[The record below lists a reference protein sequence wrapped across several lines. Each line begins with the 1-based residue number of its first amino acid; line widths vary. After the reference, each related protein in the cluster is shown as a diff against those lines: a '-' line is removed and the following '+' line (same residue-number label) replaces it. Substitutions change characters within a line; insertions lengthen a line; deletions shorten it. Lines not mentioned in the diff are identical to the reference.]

1 MTGQHRRLP
10 AVWILVTASLFAA
23 CGAAETPTAAPVVDA
38 DGDSEDEAA
47 TDSGVADSESSASG
61 SAQAPPTTTTSTVP
75 EVEVASAPESDPI
88 TACQLEQSQALRMD
102 TGNSEV
108 MSLNGWPLDYINLS
122 PREPVTAFVVPI
134 DFSDAPGDDSSLS
147 NAFEQAERVAEYFAS
162 ESNGQFQLEVD
173 GLREWVRLPQPLS
186 AYPQRG
192 PAGPHDD
199 LSQAAVTAVDSSV
212 DFSQVDVLLL
222 AVPAGVALPTLDG
235 NEWLWTEGYATGDL
249 INMRAPTSAEGKVGN
264 YLLAGPRFGD
274 YWPDAW
280 LLYAHSIAVML
291 GMPDLTGGSF
301 DEVTGLE
308 LADSPQNSTGPFNGW
323 GLLSNYQGVSKAIP
337 AWTRWTMSWVS
348 DDEIYCITP
357 ARIEERFEISLTPLY
372 ESDGGYRAVVI
383 PLEDGTGVVLESR
396 RPQEADADLEFWR
409 NVEREPNGV
418 LAYRTFPDRGRRVGP
433 LIPIVPEGRGFAQLN
448 GSTLDALMNE
458 GDSIEFD
465 GITVTLV
472 KSADRDVLWVERQ
485 GDAGTAGSTSDD
497 QTYPLPTGEP
507 VGFDLIAGPAESQS
521 DLCRVPQLP
530 SSFIGGEGH
539 TAFPVTFNNLQP
551 DQNVRLLTI
560 PVDWENYPG
569 DPNELEAENEQVQ
582 IFMDYYE
589 LASNGELTFTP
600 TFADRWYRM
609 PEPIENYPMAQVSA
623 WGTKLAQHGIDA
635 IDPEIDFNDVDMIVF
650 IIPENAP
657 VTSGDPP
664 TTSEFASLQHFN
676 DYSAGDPRMV
686 FSDEGFV
693 RNYIGGGL
701 QFDHPLRPVWS
712 YYIHEAGHMFALPD
726 WYLKEQNAGLGSRQ
740 FYGIEFELSIGPL
753 NTWGVMST
761 QNGPSR
767 TFVAWTRWLLGWLN
781 DDQVDCYTIDQI
793 TEHGDFDSL
802 LLPLDIYEDG
812 PKAIMV
818 RTGPYDAVVIE
829 SRRPVFPDHD
839 LVRWEEVGRD
849 PYGLIVYEVDGRIG
863 GAAGTLKVV
872 PPIGQTVKELPSPLV
887 GDFLEKVDALFNVG
901 AVAEIQGLRIE
912 LLHSGDR
919 DLVRIGPA
927 E

>member
-1 MTGQHRRLP
+1 
-10 AVWILVTASLFAA
+10 
-23 CGAAETPTAAPVVDA
+23 
-38 DGDSEDEAA
+38 
-47 TDSGVADSESSASG
+47 
-61 SAQAPPTTTTSTVP
+61 
-75 EVEVASAPESDPI
+75 
-88 TACQLEQSQALRMD
+88 
-102 TGNSEV
+102 
-108 MSLNGWPLDYINLS
+108 
-122 PREPVTAFVVPI
+122 
-134 DFSDAPGDDSSLS
+134 
-147 NAFEQAERVAEYFAS
+147 
-162 ESNGQFQLEVD
+162 
-173 GLREWVRLPQPLS
+173 
-186 AYPQRG
+186 
-192 PAGPHDD
+192 
-199 LSQAAVTAVDSSV
+199 
-212 DFSQVDVLLL
+212 
-222 AVPAGVALPTLDG
+222 
-235 NEWLWTEGYATGDL
+235 
-249 INMRAPTSAEGKVGN
+249 
-264 YLLAGPRFGD
+264 
-274 YWPDAW
+274 
-280 LLYAHSIAVML
+280 
-291 GMPDLTGGSF
+291 
-301 DEVTGLE
+301 
-308 LADSPQNSTGPFNGW
+308 
-323 GLLSNYQGVSKAIP
+323 
-337 AWTRWTMSWVS
+337 
-348 DDEIYCITP
+348 
-357 ARIEERFEISLTPLY
+357 
-372 ESDGGYRAVVI
+372 
-383 PLEDGTGVVLESR
+383 LESR

-472 KSADRDVLWVERQ
+472 ESADRDVLWVERQ

-507 VGFDLIAGPAESQS
+507 VGFDLIAGPDEAQS
-521 DLCRVPQLP
+521 DVCRVPQLP
-530 SSFIGGEGH
+530 SSFSGGEGH

-676 DYSAGDPRMV
+676 GYSAGDPRMV

-712 YYIHEAGHMFALPD
+712 YYVHEAGHMFALPD
-726 WYLKEQNAGLGSRQ
+726 WYLKEQNASFGSRQ
-740 FYGIEFELSIGPL
+740 LYGVEFELSIGPL
-753 NTWGVMST
+753 NTWGVMSS

-767 TFVAWTRWLLGWLN
+767 TFVAWTRWLLGWLD
-781 DDQVDCYTIDQI
+781 DDQVDCYTIEQV

-812 PKAIMV
+812 TKAVMV

-839 LVRWEEVGRD
+839 LVRWEDVGRD
-849 PYGLIVYEVDGRIG
+849 PYGLIVYEVDGRLG

-887 GDFLEKVDALFNVG
+887 TEFLEKVDALFNVG

-927 E
+927 K